1 MVSEFRHVD
10 SAKDWSPLFAMA
22 GMMLKMM
29 NPMGSMPVTM
39 MTMVMIIFITMRAMV
54 MIHAMRTQVMVM
66 MAILMTRVWLEAL
79 TPPQNEEEKR
89 VAGILYS
96 T

>member
-66 MAILMTRVWLEAL
+66 MAILMTFGLHDFVLWGDQVVRVTHAFS
-79 TPPQNEEEKR
+79 Q
-89 VAGILYS
+89 
-96 T
+96 